1 MKKLNVLFILGLA
14 SFLQPYIVLGWMFGR
29 SNTCWNCLII
39 EQTFFDTIFYL
50 ILPMLAIYFVMNS
63 LKINYR
69 ITALSISLYF
79 AVVSLIKIT
88 IPLFDDR
95 VASWST
101 FTQKEML
108 QTAMYSASPFLIVLS
123 AILFFTLSI
132 VVKK

>member
-1 MKKLNVLFILGLA
+1 MIKITPYIIIILA
-14 SFLQPYIVLGWMFGR
+14 SFLQPYLVLGWMFGR
-29 SNTCWNCLII
+29 SNACWNCLII
-39 EQTFFDTIFYL
+39 EQTFFDTIYYL
-50 ILPMLAIYFVMNS
+50 ILPMWAIYFVMNS

-88 IPLFDDR
+88 IPLFNDR
-95 VASWST
+95 VAAWST

-108 QTAMYSASPFLIVLS
+108 QTAIYSASPFLIVLS

-132 VVKK
+132 VIKK